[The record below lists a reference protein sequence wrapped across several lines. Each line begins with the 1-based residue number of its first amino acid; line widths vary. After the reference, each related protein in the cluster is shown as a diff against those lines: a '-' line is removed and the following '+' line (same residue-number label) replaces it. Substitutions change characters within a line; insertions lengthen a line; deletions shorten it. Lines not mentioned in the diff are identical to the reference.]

1 MVRRIRILVLLLVS
15 GVSVAASGADNSVSA
30 NDESHSSLPDLA
42 SESAKKEEQEN
53 KGKTFKEQGA
63 NYFINSATQGFD
75 NLTPEALESQA
86 RGYIQGQVTS
96 SAQSYLE
103 GMLSPYGKVRT
114 SLSIGEGGDL
124 DGSSLDYFIPWYDN
138 QSTLF
143 FSQISAQRKEDRTIG
158 NVGLGVRQNVG
169 NWLLGGNAFYD
180 YDFTRGHRRLGLG
193 TEAWTD
199 YLKFSDNYYHPL
211 SDWKDSKD
219 FDFYEER
226 PARGWDIR
234 MESWLPFYPQ
244 LGAKLVYEQYYG
256 DEVALFGTDNLQKDP
271 HAVTVGL
278 NYTPVPLVT
287 VGTDYKAGTG
297 DSNDFSVNA
306 TVNYQIGTP
315 LAAQLDPENVK
326 IQHSLM
332 GSRTDFVDRNNFI
345 VLEYREKDP
354 LDVTLWLKADATNE
368 HPECVI
374 EDTPEAAVGLE
385 KCKWT
390 VNALINHHYK
400 IISASWQAK
409 NNAARTLVMP
419 VVKAD
424 ALTEGN
430 NNRWN
435 LVLPAWVNADTE
447 EQRTALNTWKV
458 RMTLE
463 DEKGNKQNSGV
474 VEITV
479 QQDRKIELIVDN
491 IADTDRS
498 DHSHEAS
505 ALADGEDG
513 VVMDLLITDSFERP
527 KLADEVT
534 PERTQAEANET
545 WARVLHPD
553 AAGNPDKG
561 GCAANRLPRIDQLEA
576 LYNANSDGVMKST
589 QGWPTL
595 LNYWSSTFQSAT
607 TWKLISLFSGSEFAN
622 ANVSIYASCLA
633 SDNPAAASITIEP
646 VDASQWYDGS
656 GVHAVKAKKGDT
668 MQLKVT
674 VKDASGNPIPEA
686 PFVLTRGDGYD
697 RKGEKYTASEGDDL
711 QGIVTPVVIDGES
724 LAWTTTKMGMLTGAD
739 GTRIISV
746 TRPDTHGTRTAIIAT
761 LYENAAVSASIDT
774 IFTVITSPDVDVARM
789 WGHML
794 PSLTA
799 ADGAEYQRP
808 QLYAELANQASAAQ
822 YTEDNE
828 IWAGLYGPGSSKT
841 DPAVNCAAGYFPSIE
856 ALDSLYSK
864 YPNRT
869 IKTAQGWPIN
879 RSYWSGSSS
888 WSLTGGKPRSYYTV
902 DLDDDSRRSVVN
914 DGVNDRQYQIC
925 ATTPKTQATQ
935 ITLTSTLATDDTIQ
949 AVKAKNSE
957 SIPLLVTTTDAAGN
971 PVPYT
976 TFSLKRDAGT
986 PRKADYPFTN
996 SYTMTMT
1003 QSGGAT
1009 QEFAYSSSVL
1019 YGATGANG
1027 TLALSLDEP
1036 GGVGVKSVVT
1046 ASLYDTPTVTSSLP
1060 AVFTVITSPNS
1071 DRANMYGHMPETFT
1085 ASNGAKFTRPLLYG
1099 ELSSQN
1105 HTSSYFETNETWF
1118 TVNNFNTG
1126 NYGACP
1132 INQMATQDDLQSLYR
1147 DHPKGKITTDIGL
1160 PIKKKWWA
1168 GDSLVK
1174 NQSIY
1179 WQFTDLNTGNGG
1191 TTLET
1196 PGNFYYQLCLTEPRQ
1211 MKIALSTDVWNADKS
1226 AAVAKTGEAI
1236 PMTVTVTNGAGQ
1248 PQAGATV
1255 MLTRDYS
1262 YSRGTVDS
1270 KYIQAGVI
1278 GEPVVSKGALS
1289 DMTLTP
1295 VSPAGAAVVFNNQRG
1310 TSTKWYGVTGDDG
1323 KLRFTL
1329 NQDKSLGL
1337 RTSITATLSELAG
1350 ETASVDAIFT
1360 VPTSPDTPYA
1370 SYWGHMPD
1378 TVEVNGVTLR
1388 RPFLKTEMSKMP
1400 PGTWPLN
1407 NETWAA
1413 NYIDYGETSIHA
1425 TTSLPYL
1432 CGSLENAATLDDL
1445 KALKNIIGDLH
1456 WPTAAPASSYTYD
1469 YASQTM
1475 VGGKYCSFNET
1486 TNTENCTLSSQ
1497 GFAYASCR
1505 VQ

>member
-1 MVRRIRILVLLLVS
+1 
-15 GVSVAASGADNSVSA
+15 
-30 NDESHSSLPDLA
+30 
-42 SESAKKEEQEN
+42 
-53 KGKTFKEQGA
+53 
-63 NYFINSATQGFD
+63 
-75 NLTPEALESQA
+75 
-86 RGYIQGQVTS
+86 
-96 SAQSYLE
+96 
-103 GMLSPYGKVRT
+103 
-114 SLSIGEGGDL
+114 
-124 DGSSLDYFIPWYDN
+124 
-138 QSTLF
+138 
-143 FSQISAQRKEDRTIG
+143 
-158 NVGLGVRQNVG
+158 
-169 NWLLGGNAFYD
+169 
-180 YDFTRGHRRLGLG
+180 
-193 TEAWTD
+193 
-199 YLKFSDNYYHPL
+199 
-211 SDWKDSKD
+211 
-219 FDFYEER
+219 
-226 PARGWDIR
+226 
-234 MESWLPFYPQ
+234 
-244 LGAKLVYEQYYG
+244 
-256 DEVALFGTDNLQKDP
+256 
-271 HAVTVGL
+271 
-278 NYTPVPLVT
+278 
-287 VGTDYKAGTG
+287 
-297 DSNDFSVNA
+297 
-306 TVNYQIGTP
+306 
-315 LAAQLDPENVK
+315 
-326 IQHSLM
+326 
-332 GSRTDFVDRNNFI
+332 
-345 VLEYREKDP
+345 
-354 LDVTLWLKADATNE
+354 
-368 HPECVI
+368 
-374 EDTPEAAVGLE
+374 
-385 KCKWT
+385 
-390 VNALINHHYK
+390 
-400 IISASWQAK
+400 
-409 NNAARTLVMP
+409 
-419 VVKAD
+419 
-424 ALTEGN
+424 
-430 NNRWN
+430 
-435 LVLPAWVNADTE
+435 
-447 EQRTALNTWKV
+447 
-458 RMTLE
+458 
-463 DEKGNKQNSGV
+463 
-474 VEITV
+474 
-479 QQDRKIELIVDN
+479 
-491 IADTDRS
+491 
-498 DHSHEAS
+498 
-505 ALADGEDG
+505 
-513 VVMDLLITDSFERP
+513 
-527 KLADEVT
+527 
-534 PERTQAEANET
+534 
-545 WARVLHPD
+545 
-553 AAGNPDKG
+553 
-561 GCAANRLPRIDQLEA
+561 IDQLEA

-697 RKGEKYTASEGDDL
+697 RRGEKYTASEGNDQ

-746 TRPDTHGTRTAIIAT
+746 TRPDTHGTRTAIIAA

-828 IWAGLYGPGSSKT
+828 IWAGLYGPDSSKT
-841 DPAVNCAAGYFPSIE
+841 DPAVNCAAGYFPSVE

-888 WSLTGGKPRSYYTV
+888 GSLTGGKPRSYYIV
-902 DLDDDSRRSVVN
+902 DLDDDSRRGVVN

-1071 DRANMYGHMPETFT
+1071 DKANMYGHMPETFT
-1085 ASNGAKFTRPLLYG
+1085 ASNGAEFMRPLLYG

-1236 PMTVTVTNGAGQ
+1236 PMTVTVTNGTGQ

-1278 GEPVVSKGALS
+1278 GEPVASKGALS
-1289 DMTLTP
+1289 GMTLTP